1 MRGEHHEKEPQALD
15 PSRGP
20 GGRGAGGCPVPA
32 AAPAAGGA
40 RGAQVRRHRPA
51 RGRRGRPA
59 AVCAGAASGGDV
71 PAIDSNFNKNN

>member
-1 MRGEHHEKEPQALD
+1 MDSFR
-15 PSRGP
+15 RP

-40 RGAQVRRHRPA
+40 RGTQERRHRPA

-59 AVCAGAASGGDV
+59 AVRAGAASGGDV